1 MAERDPEAVRRSVE
15 RFASALVDAGVPRM
29 PARVFAALQ
38 TADSGRLTSAEISE
52 LLQVSPAAIS
62 GAVRYLTQVHLIRRE
77 REPGSRRDHYAVD
90 NEIWYEAILDRN
102 RILMSW
108 ERSFRE
114 GMEALGPSSPA
125 AVRLAESMAFFEFV
139 RAELPAL
146 MDRWR
151 KVKEELRA
159 AGEL

>member
-1 MAERDPEAVRRSVE
+1 MPERDPEAVRRFVE
-15 RFASALVDAGVPRM
+15 RFASAMVDAGVPRM

-62 GAVRYLTQVHLIRRE
+62 GAVRYLTQVHLVRRE
-77 REPGSRRDHYAVD
+77 REPGSRRDHYVVD
-90 NEIWYEAILDRN
+90 NDIWYEAILDRN
-102 RILMSW
+102 RILLTW

-114 GMEALGPSSPA
+114 GVEALGPDTPA
-125 AVRLAESMAFFEFV
+125 GVRLAESMAFFEFV

-146 MDRWR
+146 MERWR
-151 KVKEELRA
+151 KVKDEMRA